1 MFLYNSKYSDLT
13 QEVTVENV
21 INITINAAQNCIPT
35 FNVKFDEED
44 SNEYIQCAITYI
56 LDNYDR
62 FIGYYNKYTV
72 NNKLSII
79 TYITRIIKCNR
90 YVFYYQTIYNY
101 SFKEAWNYQRRY
113 FENRTGHKYLDLVPL
128 DDCYNIK
135 QDNYNMESNFI
146 ANELLQQM
154 KADVYK
160 LPYREKSKAII
171 LDYINNN
178 FSVAGLPQKYNVTR
192 QWASELVKRFRKLIA
207 EKYLIE

>member
-1 MFLYNSKYSDLT
+1 MEKSWP
-13 QEVTVENV
+13 
-21 INITINAAQNCIPT
+21 PT

-62 FIGYYNKYTV
+62 FIGYYNKYTA

-79 TYITRIIKCNR
+79 TYITRIIKYNR

-146 ANELLQQM
+146 ANELLEQM
-154 KADVYK
+154 KADVDK
-160 LPYREKSKAII
+160 LPYGEKSKAII

-178 FSVAGLPQKYNVTR
+178 FSGAGLPQKYNVTK
-192 QWASELVKRFRKLIA
+192 QWVSELVKRFRKLIA
-207 EKYLIE
+207 EKYLID